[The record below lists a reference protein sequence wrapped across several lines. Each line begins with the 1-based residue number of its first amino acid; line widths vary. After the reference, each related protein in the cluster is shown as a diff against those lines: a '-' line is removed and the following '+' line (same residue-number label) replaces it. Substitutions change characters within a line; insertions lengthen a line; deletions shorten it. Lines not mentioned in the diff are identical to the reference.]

1 MSMIQHVTRILVSSV
16 LVTFIAFVCGCAT
29 LSSPKDEKD
38 VLRDRVVQ
46 MMDAKIAGN
55 WDLVFDFYDPASRP
69 KTSGEGS
76 SPAGKGIFKD
86 YAIENLE
93 ILESGEEARVEI
105 SNDISVQG
113 FDFKGA
119 PEVQRWVK
127 VKGKWY
133 FGVKAASPVK
143 TE

>member
-1 MSMIQHVTRILVSSV
+1 MVHHVTRIFVSSV
-16 LVTFIAFVCGCAT
+16 LVTFIAFICGCAT

-55 WDLVFDFYDPASRP
+55 WDLVYEFYEPASRP
-69 KTSGEGS
+69 KASGEGGS
-76 SPAGKGIFKD
+76 RPGKGIFKG
-86 YAIENLE
+86 YTVENLE
-93 ILESGEEARVEI
+93 ILESGEEARVKI
-105 SNDISVQG
+105 SNDITIQG

-119 PEVQRWVK
+119 PETQRWVK

-133 FGVKAASPVK
+133 FGMKAASPMK
-143 TE
+143 KE